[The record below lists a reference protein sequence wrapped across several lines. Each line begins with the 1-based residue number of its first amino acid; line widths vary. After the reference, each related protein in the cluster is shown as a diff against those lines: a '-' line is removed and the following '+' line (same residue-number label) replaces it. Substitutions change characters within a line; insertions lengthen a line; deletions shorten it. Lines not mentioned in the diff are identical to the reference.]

1 MPEVSVIVPVYNVAK
16 YLRQC
21 MDSLVGQT
29 LRDIEIICVDDGST
43 DGSGPILDEY
53 AAKDSRIRV
62 IHQANAG
69 AGAARN
75 VGLDMATGEYLFFC
89 DPDDWFLKGMLKA
102 MYRRAMR
109 TRADIAIAGRMFF
122 DDQTGRRIG
131 LRGFRPEFW
140 LRAQPFSPNEIAD
153 RLFTM
158 SPTVVWDKLFR
169 RAHIQGKGLRFQ
181 QIRCYNDLYFTNVA
195 LATAD
200 RIALVWGAWACY
212 RQNRA
217 GSLQLTK
224 DKSPE
229 CCFTAFDAVRDRLRS
244 EGTLDRFRL
253 ALLDAIE
260 GSGIYNLRTL
270 KARES
275 KMRYL
280 ELLKQHVAQLRS
292 ELSDTDLARIKRT
305 IGRTEMILS
314 AVSPEDIRG
323 ERKSGPPIKY
333 WLKEILPFRMQE
345 ALKIMRYLLGGAHD

>member
-1 MPEVSVIVPVYNVAK
+1 MLVSVIVPVCNVAK

-21 MDSLVGQT
+21 LDSLVNQT

-43 DGSGPILDEY
+43 DNSGAILDEY
-53 AAKDSRIRV
+53 AAKDPRVKV

-75 VGLDMATGEYLFFC
+75 AGLDVAKGEYLFFC

-102 MYRRAMR
+102 MYRRAVR
-109 TRADIAIAGRMFF
+109 TRADIAIAGRIFF

-131 LRGFRPEFW
+131 FRGFRPEFW
-140 LRAQPFSPNEIAD
+140 LRSQPFSPNDIAD

-195 LATAD
+195 LATAE

-224 DKSPE
+224 DKSPD
-229 CCFTAFDAVRDRLRS
+229 CCFTAFDAVRDRLRA
-244 EGTLDRFRL
+244 EGILDRFRL

-270 KARES
+270 KAPES

-280 ELLKQHVAQLRS
+280 ELLKQHVSELRA
-292 ELSDTDLARIKRT
+292 ELSDADLVRIKRVS
-305 IGRTEMILS
+305 GRTEMILS
-314 AVSPEDIRG
+314 AVAPEDIHG
-323 ERKSGPPIKY
+323 ERRSGPSIRY
-333 WLKEILPFRMQE
+333 WLKNRLPFRLQE
-345 ALKIMRYLLGGAHD
+345 ALKIVRYLIGGAHD